1 MSSRTPRT
9 LRARPSSL
17 AAGLLVV
24 AAAAPAALAVGDF
37 QIHLYMGSGLTAN
50 PAAVAAFQRAAADW
64 ESHIA
69 NPIRVNI
76 EADLG
81 TFDNPNIIGATGYG
95 DEPVNLSYPLV
106 RDAMAARAGRPGN
119 GILASLPTSAQ
130 ITASIP
136 NVQNASFDNTT
147 LGVLRANQ
155 KALGLVDLAKTDT
168 ISDGTITFNSAFTFD
183 YDRSDGIDPDKM
195 DFQTVAT
202 HEIGHVLGFL
212 SDTDDYDR
220 FGGGIADNATTLD
233 LFRFAADH
241 KPTTPDEFRDFPREL
256 RPGVNAV
263 TTDLTNEYPM
273 STGFNMGDGNQ
284 ASHWQDDFLIVGD
297 TLFINPLIG
306 IMDPTLPFGTTEDI
320 SDADLRAME
329 LIGYDTV
336 PEPGAAFL
344 LFLGGSIVLTRR
356 RRATRDVR

>member
-1 MSSRTPRT
+1 MSYRTRRTVTAAPLPR
-9 LRARPSSL
+9 L
-17 AAGLLVV
+17 AAGLLAVV
-24 AAAAPAALAVGDF
+24 ASPAAWAVGDF

-50 PAAVAAFQRAAADW
+50 PAAVAAFERAAADW
-64 ESHIA
+64 ESRIA

-81 TFDNPNIIGATGYG
+81 TFGNPNIIGATGWG
-95 DEPVNLSYPLV
+95 DEPVNLPYDQV

-119 GILASLPTSAQ
+119 GILAYLPTSAQ

-136 NVQNASFDNTT
+136 NVTNASFDNTT

-155 KALGLVDLAKTDT
+155 KALGLVDVARTDT

-241 KPTTPDEFRDFPREL
+241 KPTTPEEFRSFPREL
-256 RPGVNAV
+256 RPGVEAV
-263 TTDLTNEYPM
+263 TSDLANEYAM
-273 STGFNMGDGNQ
+273 STGFAMGDGNQ
-284 ASHWQDDFLIVGD
+284 ASHWKDDFLVVDD
-297 TLFINPLIG
+297 TLYIGPLIG
-306 IMDPTLPFGTTEDI
+306 IMDPTLPFGTMEEI

-329 LIGYDTV
+329 LIGYDVV
-336 PEPGAAFL
+336 PEPGTASVVV
-344 LFLGGSIVLTRR
+344 LGVSLALTRR
-356 RRATRDVR
+356 GRAARQV

>member
-1 MSSRTPRT
+1 MSFRIIRMMTAPV
-9 LRARPSSL
+9 LRRV
-17 AAGLLVV
+17 AGVLI
-24 AAAAPAALAVGDF
+24 AAAAPGALAVGDF
-37 QIHLYMGSGLTAN
+37 EIHLYMGSGLTAN
-50 PAAVAAFQRAAADW
+50 PAAVAAFERAAADW
-64 ESHIA
+64 ESRIS

-76 EADLG
+76 EAELG

-95 DEPVNLSYPLV
+95 DEQLNLPYGPV

-119 GILASLPTSAQ
+119 GILAYLPTSAQ
-130 ITASIP
+130 IKANIP

-155 KALGLVDLAKTDT
+155 KALGLVTPTDT
-168 ISDGTITFNSAFTFD
+168 ISDGAITFNSAFQFD

-212 SDTDDYDR
+212 SDVDDYDR

-241 KPTTPDEFRDFPREL
+241 KPTTPEEFRDFPREL

-263 TTDLTNEYPM
+263 TTDLTSEYPM
-273 STGFNMGDGNQ
+273 STGAFMGDGNQ
-284 ASHWQDDFLIVGD
+284 ASHWQDDFLIVDD

-306 IMDPTLPFGTTEDI
+306 IMDPSLAFGTTEEI

-329 LIGYDTV
+329 LIGYDVV
-336 PEPGAAFL
+336 PEPAAASLIVIGAL
-344 LFLGGSIVLTRR
+344 VTLGRR
-356 RRATRDVR
+356 RRASRHAR